1 MAYCVYFQLT
11 WYFYLRTHC
20 PWALNSCPGGH
31 CLMGAHL
38 YEPLVFSHLVPRRQ
52 ECWPLEHSSTSRDS
66 NYINQGGNQDCT
78 HGPGCS
84 KLG

>member
-1 MAYCVYFQLT
+1 
-11 WYFYLRTHC
+11 
-20 PWALNSCPGGH
+20 
-31 CLMGAHL
+31 MGAHL

-84 KLG
+84 KLGQDNSGLLRNLNSDMKALIATSV